1 MSTASEQPEG
11 LSQRSAEILG
21 RQINSAATNAHA
33 YGVEHPVAQRAI
45 ATLLDTLNN
54 ALEQTD
60 PVTLMLD
67 RGAFFIEEFQ
77 VDARFNARRLALVFR
92 SLELQSI
99 TFAAGL
105 DPEALTRLMAIL
117 ASPDEY
123 DGIDDVREALAADAG
138 DSIRVNHIVLK
149 KFTADDEVIAR
160 DGLEELTDLAEQAV
174 SGGATRR
181 EGAASDEPLM
191 ERVEQVFS
199 LAGLVRSPDR
209 VAGELIAASGPA
221 GELRPEVAARIR
233 EIGNRVAD
241 GRSSESGETVSS
253 DEIMNAL
260 VAMRQ
265 QLSESLAGQEELA
278 RLMGEQG
285 GVLDE
290 VDRLTCSTIVSIVR
304 EELRAGEASPQRLA
318 QIIRRVLPDVSDLKR
333 LLPMLKQG
341 LLEEGMQLAEYIEFV
356 NELTG
361 ELQDEGVVQALEAG
375 AESIGLGVDEL
386 VREIRRDPSEAARL
400 LVLASEIRQAGRADE
415 DKLSE
420 ALTEYVERI
429 SSELVLE
436 EAGGEI
442 ADGRAL
448 RDAMREKQ
456 RSLVGNLREHGVAGS
471 VAERVETALNRRLD
485 ESTGSLRNSRL
496 IDLLSQSESL
506 EDPDVADRL
515 AHIVE
520 RESNL
525 RTLGDTVQREL
536 ESHGYSADRI
546 DAIYNETLARLRR
559 RNRIEFVPGSVMN
572 PGATSYFLQR
582 EIATA
587 IRYATHF
594 SSIMLMIAQV
604 RQADGDWRT
613 ISTEEIEM
621 LMPQVFDI
629 LPSHLRDLD
638 LLGTLGSKDR
648 NIPLAILPMTEAQG
662 AEAVKDRML
671 SALEHAHLELSG
683 TPMKVNVLGSALQF
697 DPEKASDSKSFIQ
710 AMKGRL
716 ASQLVTAL
724 RGQ

>member
-1 MSTASEQPEG
+1 MSTASEQSEG
-11 LSQRSAEILG
+11 LSQRNAEILG

-33 YGVEHPVAQRAI
+33 YGVEHPVAERALG
-45 ATLLDTLNN
+45 TLLNTLHD
-54 ALEQTD
+54 ALEVTD
-60 PVTLMLD
+60 PITLMLD
-67 RGAFFIEEFQ
+67 RGSFFIEDFQ

-99 TFAAGL
+99 TFSEGVDA
-105 DPEALTRLMAIL
+105 PALTRLMAIL
-117 ASPDEY
+117 ASPDDY
-123 DGIDDVREALAADAG
+123 AGIDEVRDALSEEAG
-138 DSIRVNHIVLK
+138 ESIRVNHVVLR
-149 KFTADDEVIAR
+149 KFTADDEVIGR
-160 DGLEELTDLAEQAV
+160 EGLEELTDLAEQAV
-174 SGGATRR
+174 SGGAKRR
-181 EGAASDEPLM
+181 EGPPPDEPLM

-209 VAGELIAASGPA
+209 VAGELIAAAGPA
-221 GELRPEVAARIR
+221 GELRPEIAARIR

-241 GRSSESGETVSS
+241 GRASESGETVSP
-253 DEIMNAL
+253 DEVMNAL
-260 VAMRQ
+260 VAMRR
-265 QLSESLAGQEELA
+265 QLSENLEGQEELA
-278 RLMGEQG
+278 RLMGAQG

-318 QIIRRVLPDVSDLKR
+318 QIIRRVLPDVSDLRR
-333 LLPMLKQG
+333 LLPMLKEG

-356 NELTG
+356 NELTD

-375 AESIGLGVDEL
+375 AESIGLGVDEI
-386 VREIRRDPSEAARL
+386 VREIRRDPGEAARL
-400 LVLASEIRQAGRADE
+400 LVLASELRQAGRADE

-420 ALTEYVERI
+420 ALTEYIERI
-429 SSELVLE
+429 SGELVVE
-436 EAGGEI
+436 ESSGELN
-442 ADGRAL
+442 DGRAL
-448 RDAMREKQ
+448 RDAIREKQ
-456 RSLVGNLREHGVAGS
+456 RSLLGNLREQGVSGS
-471 VAERVETALNRRLD
+471 VAERVETALDRRLD
-485 ESTGSLRNSRL
+485 DSTGSLRNSRL
-496 IDLLSQSESL
+496 IDLLSRSESL
-506 EDPDVADRL
+506 DDPDVADRL

-536 ESHGYSADRI
+536 ESHGYSAERI

-587 IRYATHF
+587 IRYETHF
-594 SSIMLMIAQV
+594 SSIMLMIAQF
-604 RQADGDWRT
+604 READRDWRT
-613 ISTEEIEM
+613 ISTEEIEL

-648 NIPLAILPMTEAQG
+648 NIPLAILPMTEADG
-662 AEAVKDRML
+662 AEAVKDRMV
-671 SALEHAHLELSG
+671 SALENAHLELSG
-683 TPMKVNVLGSALQF
+683 TPVKVNVLGSALQF
-697 DPEKASDSKSFIQ
+697 DPQKASDSKSFIQ